1 MSSQDGFSAF
11 RTTVC
16 FSVEGG
22 SKSKYQCVSTL
33 AKDMAT
39 PGYLEDIKRMEKE
52 IYQFRYD
59 IEMKNGKRLTEAE
72 TKQQINSI
80 VKAINLISQEMKP
93 QMISYCKSYMGWKS
107 RHKRELLLEGRIRYI
122 RYSEY
127 NEK

>member
-1 MSSQDGFSAF
+1 
-11 RTTVC
+11 
-16 FSVEGG
+16 
-22 SKSKYQCVSTL
+22 
-33 AKDMAT
+33 MAT